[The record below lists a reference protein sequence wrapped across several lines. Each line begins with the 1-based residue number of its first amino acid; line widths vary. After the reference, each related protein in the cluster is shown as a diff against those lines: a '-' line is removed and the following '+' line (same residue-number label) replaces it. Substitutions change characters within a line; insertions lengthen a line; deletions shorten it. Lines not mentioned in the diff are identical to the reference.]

1 MEYPRY
7 LKLESS
13 KFHVKII
20 DENNNLHIR
29 ETADGFAMD
38 KNGST
43 NESYEGM
50 KGCSRSE
57 FDAVFIKIV
66 TELNKISKL

>member
-13 KFHVKII
+13 KFFVKII

-29 ETADGFAMD
+29 QTDDGFAMD
-38 KNGST
+38 INGST

-50 KGCSRSE
+50 KGCIRSE

-66 TELNKISKL
+66 TQINDVSKL